1 MEEQL
6 NALKDAD
13 KLSEK
18 DIERAQKRY
27 DLTAAQIALEE
38 AQAQKNTL
46 RLRRDTQGNYRYQY
60 VADDEAV
67 NDAENKLREAYN
79 SLYNFDKE
87 RYIDNLN
94 EAYDT
99 WNDYQEAMAEA
110 AKINDPELRAE
121 KEALIQQEYGEIIN
135 GIVEQNEKIRT
146 DLRESAFM
154 DLANLK
160 QEEYDTY
167 MNMTQ
172 EEQDVIL
179 NNLIPQ

>member
-1 MEEQL
+1 
-6 NALKDAD
+6 
-13 KLSEK
+13 
-18 DIERAQKRY
+18 
-27 DLTAAQIALEE
+27 
-38 AQAQKNTL
+38 
-46 RLRRDTQGNYRYQY
+46 
-60 VADDEAV
+60 
-67 NDAENKLREAYN
+67 
-79 SLYNFDKE
+79 
-87 RYIDNLN
+87 
-94 EAYDT
+94 
-99 WNDYQEAMAEA
+99 MAEA
-110 AKINDPELRAE
+110 AQINDPELRAE

-154 DLANLK
+154 DLATLK

>member
-6 NALKDAD
+6 NTLKSAER
-13 KLSEK
+13 LSEK
-18 DIERAQKRY
+18 DIERAQKKY
-27 DLTAAQIALEE
+27 DLTVAQIALEE

-67 NDAENKLREAYN
+67 NEAENKLKEAYN

-87 RYIDNLN
+87 RYLDNLN
-94 EAYDT
+94 EALDV
-99 WNDYQEAMAEA
+99 WNEYQEKMAEA
-110 AKINDPELRAE
+110 AKINDPVLNAKKRAMINDEYE
-121 KEALIQQEYGEIIN
+121 KIMT

-146 DLRESAFM
+146 DLRESATM
-154 DLANLK
+154 DFANLK

-167 MNMTQ
+167 MNLTQ
-172 EEQDVIL
+172 EEQDVVV
-179 NNLIPQ
+179 NGLIPQ